1 MNETIAE
8 KSDAQPNLRIRKG
21 SATTARLFA
30 VAIAVA
36 GVLWFGVLRWLPT
49 RTAPPFAELT
59 AIRGRVVVDR
69 CFFGGSNPV
78 NACYRLE
85 IDGKRAAPF
94 VSKELVDRKLGRRI
108 DIAAS
113 PTGVMWID
121 PAVVQTDPRSSVYQL
136 AIEGVVVPDMSYD
149 EVVGRIRA
157 LDILGRTLDLALG
170 SLVGLLAIAASIT
183 FFKSRRL
190 I

>member
-8 KSDAQPNLRIRKG
+8 KSDAQPNLRNRRG
-21 SATTARLFA
+21 STCAARLVA

-59 AIRGRVVVDR
+59 VIRGRVVVDR
-69 CFFGGSNPV
+69 CFFGGRNPV

-85 IDGKRAAPF
+85 ADGKRAAPY
-94 VSKELVDRKLGRRI
+94 VSKYLVDRNLGRRI
-108 DIAAS
+108 DVAAA
-113 PTGVMWID
+113 PTGTMWID
-121 PAVVQTDPRSSVYQL
+121 PAVTNTDPRSSVYQL

-149 EVVGRIRA
+149 EIVGRIRA
-157 LDILGRTLDLALG
+157 LELWGRILDLALG
-170 SLVGLLAIAASIT
+170 SLVGLLAIAATIT
-183 FFKSRRL
+183 FFKSRRVS
-190 I
+190 